1 MLTSQAA
8 AQGRGKRSG
17 VRMLRSVTLGVA
29 LALAASAAAVAQS
42 SEDEAAC
49 KDDAFRVCGQTI
61 PDREQ
66 TFQCMIA
73 NRDVLSAAC
82 RAVIARSLPPE
93 PAPQKVRRAKKG
105 KDKGPVNLSPTAA
118 R

>member
-1 MLTSQAA
+1 ML
-8 AQGRGKRSG
+8 K
-17 VRMLRSVTLGVA
+17 SVSLGIA
-29 LALAASAAAVAQS
+29 LVLAASAAAKAQS

-61 PDREQ
+61 PDRER

-93 PAPQKVRRAKKG
+93 PAPQKKVRRAKKG
-105 KDKGPVNLSPTAA
+105 QDKGPISLSPTAA

>member
-1 MLTSQAA
+1 ML
-8 AQGRGKRSG
+8 K
-17 VRMLRSVTLGVA
+17 SVSLGIA
-29 LALAASAAAVAQS
+29 LVLAASAVALAQS

-61 PDREQ
+61 PDRER
-66 TFQCMIA
+66 TFQCMTA

-93 PAPQKVRRAKKG
+93 PAPQKKVRRAKKG
-105 KDKGPVNLSPTAA
+105 QDKGPISLSPTAA

>member
-1 MLTSQAA
+1 
-8 AQGRGKRSG
+8 
-17 VRMLRSVTLGVA
+17 MLRSVTFGIA
-29 LALAASAAAVAQS
+29 LVLAASAVAMAQS
-42 SEDEAAC
+42 GEDEMAC

-61 PDREQ
+61 PDRER

-73 NRDVLSAAC
+73 NRDVLSAPC

-93 PAPQKVRRAKKG
+93 PAAKKVRRAKKG
-105 KDKGPVNLSPTAA
+105 QDKGPVNLSPTAA

>member
-1 MLTSQAA
+1 
-8 AQGRGKRSG
+8 
-17 VRMLRSVTLGVA
+17 MLRSITFGVA
-29 LALAASAAAVAQS
+29 LLLAASAAALAQS
-42 SEDEAAC
+42 GEDEAAC

-93 PAPQKVRRAKKG
+93 PTPQKVRRAKKG
-105 KDKGPVNLSPTAA
+105 KDKGPINLSPTAT

>member
-1 MLTSQAA
+1 MI
-8 AQGRGKRSG
+8 
-17 VRMLRSVTLGVA
+17 RSVTFGMA
-29 LALAASAAAVAQS
+29 LVLAASTAALAQS
-42 SEDEAAC
+42 SEDEVAC
-49 KDDAFRVCGQTI
+49 KDGAFRVCGQTI
-61 PDREQ
+61 PDRER

-73 NRDVLSAAC
+73 NREVLSAAC